1 MYWIVRGKSTNKYT
15 GQLWKQVGIKYE
27 RDHFVSK
34 RMALRYA
41 NLLDEAAGKKVFRV
55 VRKAIVTLSNPLIR
69 PYTLSPFSIRD
80 YSIEAIDNLISEYGY
95 PVTVESDN
103 ILPLTFLN
111 YNRTDFYS
119 EDIYKIKMYF
129 IKCLPDPVIR
139 GLVNNPGKYV
149 VLVVNNSRIPYYP
162 V

>member
-1 MYWIVRGKSTNKYT
+1 MYWIVRGRSTNQYT

-27 RDHFVSK
+27 RDHFISK
-34 RMALRYA
+34 RAALKYA
-41 NLLDEAAGKKVFRV
+41 SLLDKAAGKKVFRV

-69 PYTLSPFSIRD
+69 PYYLSPFSITD
-80 YSIEAIDNLISEYGY
+80 YNIETIDNLISKHGY
-95 PVTVESDN
+95 PVTVENDY

-129 IKCLPDPVIR
+129 MRYLPTPVIK
-139 GLVNNPGKYV
+139 GLVDNPGKYV
-149 VLVVNNSRIPYYP
+149 VLVINNSRTPYFSE
-162 V
+162 